1 MKGKDIAVLI
11 LLAALTVVLVV
22 WVGIGFNLGST
33 NVPPLVNSMKLGLDI
48 EGGIITTYEVVTDDE
63 GDTLKLLMQ
72 QTRDVLRNRI
82 DEMGLTEPNVY
93 IQGDKRIVIELPG
106 VENAEDAIAVIGST
120 AQLSFCEV
128 VAGNVVSAG
137 DKFDEAIMK
146 TVITGSEVAD
156 AGVAK
161 DSQSKDINKLNQYMV
176 TLKFTGEGGK
186 KFGEATQRI
195 VARGG
200 GQIAIVLDGNVI
212 SAPMVRD
219 PILGGSGSITGN
231 FTQESARNLAL
242 LIRGGALPA
251 ELKQLEYNAIGP
263 TLGRDALNS
272 SITAAMVG
280 FILVVLFMIGF
291 YRMPGFI
298 ASITLILYSAIILAL
313 MVALKATLTLPG
325 IAGFVLSIGMA
336 VDANVIIFERIKE
349 ELRENKMIAKA
360 LNHGFSKALKT
371 ILDANITTLIAAVVL
386 FQFGS
391 GPIRGFAITLMLGIV
406 TSMFTA
412 IVITRLILTTLGH
425 SKALANKKLYGV

>member
-1 MKGKDIAVLI
+1 MKGKDIVILI
-11 LLAALTVVLVV
+11 LLLAITAAMAI
-22 WVGIGFNLGST
+22 WVGVGFGT
-33 NVPPLVNSMKLGLDI
+33 VQPLVEQMKLGLDI
-48 EGGIITTYEVVTDDE
+48 EGGIITTYEVVTEDE

-106 VENAEDAIAVIGST
+106 VENAEDAIALIGST

-128 VAGNVVSAG
+128 LPGNIVKMG
-137 DKFDEAIMK
+137 DKYDETIMQ
-146 TVITGSEVAD
+146 TVVTGGEVAD

-161 DSQSKDINKLNQYMV
+161 DDQSKDISSLNQFVV
-176 TLKFTGEGGK
+176 TLKFTGEGAT
-186 KFGEATQRI
+186 KFGEATQRL
-195 VARGG
+195 VGRQ

-212 SAPMVRD
+212 SAPMVSQA
-219 PILGGSGSITGN
+219 ILGGSGVISGD
-231 FTQESARNLAL
+231 FTQEEARNLAL

-272 SITAAMVG
+272 SIMAALVG
-280 FILVVLFMIGF
+280 FVLVVLFMVGF
-291 YRMPGFI
+291 YRMPGLV
-298 ASITLILYSAIILAL
+298 ASFTLILYTSIILAL
-313 MVALKATLTLPG
+313 MVLLKATLTLPG

-336 VDANVIIFERIKE
+336 VDANVIIFERVKE
-349 ELRENKMIAKA
+349 ELRANKMVAKA

-412 IVITRLILTTLGH
+412 IVVTRLILTVLARAK
-425 SKALANKKLYGV
+425 SLANKKLYGV

>member
-1 MKGKDIAVLI
+1 MKGKDIAILI
-11 LLAALTVVLVV
+11 LMAAMTIALLV
-22 WVGIGFNLGST
+22 WVGVGFNFGT
-33 NVPPLVNSMKLGLDI
+33 TAQAPLIENMKLGLDI
-48 EGGIITTYEVVTDDE
+48 EGGIITTYEVVSEDE

-106 VENAEDAIAVIGST
+106 VENAEDAIALIGST
-120 AQLSFCEV
+120 AQLSFCDV
-128 VAGNVVSAG
+128 LPGNVARMG
-137 DKFDEAIMK
+137 DKYDEAIMK
-146 TVITGSEVAD
+146 PIISGSEVAD
-156 AGVAK
+156 AGV
-161 DSQSKDINKLNQYMV
+161 SKDTQTNDISKLNQYVV

-186 KFGEATQRI
+186 KFGEATQQI
-195 VARGG
+195 VSRGG
-200 GQIAIVLDGNVI
+200 GQIAIVLDGTVI
-212 SAPMVRD
+212 SAPMVD
-219 PILGGSGSITGN
+219 KVILGGGGTITGN
-231 FTQESARNLAL
+231 FTQESARDLAL

-272 SITAAMVG
+272 SITAALVG
-280 FILVVLFMIGF
+280 FLMVVMFMIGF
-291 YRMPGFI
+291 YRLPGFV
-298 ASITLILYSAIILAL
+298 ASVTLVLYSAIILAL
-313 MVALKATLTLPG
+313 MVFLKATLTLPG

-349 ELRENKMIAKA
+349 EIREGKMIAKA
-360 LNHGFSKALKT
+360 LKHGFSKALKT

-412 IVITRLILTTLGH
+412 IVITRLILMVLSR

>member
-1 MKGKDIAVLI
+1 MKGKDIAILGALLI
-11 LLAALTVVLVV
+11 VTVALVF
-22 WVGIGFNLGST
+22 WVGVGFNFGEQP
-33 NVPPLVNSMKLGLDI
+33 VKPLVESMKLGLDI
-48 EGGIITTYEVVTDDE
+48 EGGVIATYEVVTEDT

-93 IQGDKRIVIELPG
+93 IQGEKRIVIELPG
-106 VENAEDAIAVIGST
+106 VENAEQAIDVIGST

-128 VAGNVVSAG
+128 NPGSMVQMG
-137 DKFDEAIMK
+137 DKYDETIMT
-146 TVITGSEVAD
+146 TVLTGSEVAD
-156 AGVAK
+156 AGVTK
-161 DSQSKDINKLNQYMV
+161 NDQSKDINELNQFLV
-176 TLKFTGEGGK
+176 SLKFTGEGTK

-195 VARGG
+195 FNRGG
-200 GQIAIVLDGNVI
+200 GQIAIVLDNNVI
-212 SAPMVRD
+212 SAPRVD
-219 PILGGSGSITGN
+219 EAILGGGAVIRGN
-231 FTQESARNLAL
+231 FTHESARNLAL

-272 SITAAMVG
+272 SIMAAIVG

-291 YRMPGFI
+291 YRLPGLV
-298 ASITLILYSAIILAL
+298 ASFTLVLYTSIILAL

-336 VDANVIIFERIKE
+336 VDANVIIFERLKE
-349 ELRENKMIAKA
+349 EMRENKLVVKA
-360 LNHGFSKALKT
+360 VNHGFSKALKT

-412 IVITRLILTTLGH
+412 ILITRLILSVLART
-425 SKALANKKLYGV
+425 KAFANKKLFGV

>member
-1 MKGKDIAVLI
+1 MKGKDIGILVLLVAI
-11 LLAALTVVLVV
+11 TVAMAA
-22 WVGIGFNLGST
+22 WVGLGFGS
-33 NVPPLVNSMKLGLDI
+33 VQPLVNQMKLGLDI
-48 EGGIITTYEVVTDDE
+48 EGGIITTYEVVTDDQ
-63 GDTLKLLMQ
+63 GDTLKILMQ

-93 IQGDKRIVIELPG
+93 IQGEKRIVIELPG
-106 VENAEDAIAVIGST
+106 VENAEQAIDLIGST

-128 VAGNVVSAG
+128 LPGNIVKMN
-137 DKFDEAIMK
+137 DKYDETIMK

-156 AGVAK
+156 AGV
-161 DSQSKDINKLNQYMV
+161 SKNNQASDINNLNQYLV
-176 TLKFTGEGGK
+176 TLKFTSEGGK
-186 KFGEATQRI
+186 KFGEATQRL
-195 VARGG
+195 VGRQ
-200 GQIAIVLDGNVI
+200 GQIAIVLDGKVI
-212 SAPMVRD
+212 SAPTVSTEV
-219 PILGGSGSITGN
+219 LGGSGVISGN
-231 FTQESARNLAL
+231 FTQEEARNLAL

-272 SITAAMVG
+272 SIIAALVG
-280 FILVVLFMIGF
+280 FVLVVLFMVGY
-291 YRMPGFI
+291 YRLPGLV
-298 ASITLILYSAIILAL
+298 ASFTLILYASIILAL
-313 MVALKATLTLPG
+313 MVVLRATLTLPG

-349 ELRENKMIAKA
+349 ELRANKMISKA

-412 IVITRLILTTLGH
+412 IVVTRLILTVLAHT
-425 SKALANKKLYGV
+425 KALANKKLYGV